1 MVGSQGL
8 SPIVTPLENK
18 LRDIIKTD
26 GPISVSH
33 LMRIAANDTD
43 YGYYQSRDPFG
54 TLGDFITS
62 PEITQ
67 AFGEIIGLW
76 CLTAWQNAG
85 CPDKTILIELGP
97 GRGTL
102 MLDILRTVKKILPK
116 FMESIELHLVES
128 GTTLRQQQRLTLKD
142 YHVTW
147 HDFINTIP
155 QGPSLILA
163 NEFFDVLPI
172 DQYLMTKDGWHE
184 KLITHD
190 PEENKFS
197 FITVPVSKKKISK
210 FRFEI
215 SKAETNSIFERNRSA
230 EKYAESIA
238 KRIFSNGIAAL
249 LIDYGYVKSGFG
261 DTLQAVK
268 SHRYYDPLTDIGNA
282 DLTAHVDFA
291 NLEAIFKKTGVAV
304 HGPVLQRNFLT
315 TLGIE
320 HRTMTLVKKATTEQA
335 LLLIKGCQRLIAQNG
350 MGSLFKVM
358 AITPENASTPEGF

>member
-1 MVGSQGL
+1 MVSSQGL
-8 SPIVTPLENK
+8 STIVTPLENK
-18 LRDIIKTD
+18 LRKIIKTD

-54 TLGDFITS
+54 TFGDFITS

-102 MLDILRTVKKILPK
+102 MLDILRTVKKLLPN

-128 GTTLRQQQRLTLKD
+128 STMLRQQQRLTLKN
-142 YHVTW
+142 YNVTW

-155 QGPSLILA
+155 EGPSLIIA
-163 NEFFDVLPI
+163 NEFFDALPI
-172 DQYLMTKDGWHE
+172 DQYLMTKNGWH
-184 KLITHD
+184 KRLITLD
-190 PEENKFS
+190 PKRNKFS
-197 FITVPVSKKKISK
+197 FITVPVPKKKVAK
-210 FRFEI
+210 FRSEI
-215 SKAETNSIFERNRSA
+215 SKAETNSIFERNRLA
-230 EKYAESIA
+230 EKYAESLA
-238 KRIFSNGIAAL
+238 ERIFYSGIAAL
-249 LIDYGYVKSGFG
+249 LIDYGYVKPGFG

-268 SHRYYDPLTDIGNA
+268 SHKYYDPLTDIGNA

-291 NLEAIFKKTGVAV
+291 NLESIFKETGVAV

-320 HRTMTLVKKATTEQA
+320 HRTMTLVKNATAEQA
-335 LLLIKGCQRLIAQNG
+335 LLLIKGCQRLIAPNG

-358 AITPENASTPEGF
+358 AVTPADTSTPEGF

>member
-1 MVGSQGL
+1 
-8 SPIVTPLENK
+8 VTPLENK

-147 HDFINTIP
+147 HDFISTIP
-155 QGPSLILA
+155 QGPSLIIA

-184 KLITHD
+184 RLITHD
-190 PEENKFS
+190 PKENKLS

-230 EKYAESIA
+230 EKFAESIA

-268 SHRYYDPLTDIGNA
+268 SHQYYDPLTDIGNA

-358 AITPENASTPEGF
+358 AVTPKNASTPEGF

>member
-1 MVGSQGL
+1 
-8 SPIVTPLENK
+8 VTHLEKK
-18 LRDIIKTD
+18 LQNIIKTD

-85 CPDKTILIELGP
+85 CPDKTIFIELGP

-102 MLDILRTVKKILPK
+102 MVDILRTVKKISPK

-128 GTTLRQQQRLTLKD
+128 GTSLRQQQRLTLKN
-142 YHVTW
+142 YNVTW

-155 QGPSLILA
+155 NGPSFIIA
-163 NEFFDVLPI
+163 NEFFDALPI
-172 DQYLMTKDGWHE
+172 DQYLMTKNGWHE
-184 KLITHD
+184 RLITFD
-190 PEENKFS
+190 TQKFNFAFTTAPAS
-197 FITVPVSKKKISK
+197 NKKISK
-210 FRFEI
+210 FRSEI

-230 EKYAESIA
+230 EKFAESIA

-268 SHRYYDPLTDIGNA
+268 SHQYCDPLTDIGNA

-291 NLEAIFKKTGVAV
+291 NLKAIFENAGVAV
-304 HGPVLQRNFLT
+304 HGPVPQRSFLT

-320 HRTMTLVKKATTEQA
+320 HRTMALVKTAKAEQA

-350 MGSLFKVM
+350 MGSLFKVI
-358 AITPENASTPEGF
+358 AITPENTSSPEGF